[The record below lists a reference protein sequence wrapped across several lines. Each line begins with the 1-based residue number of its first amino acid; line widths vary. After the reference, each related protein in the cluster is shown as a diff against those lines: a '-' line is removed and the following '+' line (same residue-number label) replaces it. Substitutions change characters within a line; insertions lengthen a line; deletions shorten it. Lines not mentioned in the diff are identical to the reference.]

1 MSVDE
6 NPDMARATCPS
17 MSGFIMGSVAAKPP
31 AGGEAKAGSR
41 RAAGATPPAAK
52 PAAVRTDGT
61 AFPISKTP
69 VQERRRERWAMREF
83 LHENSSLKP
92 VRLCGLAPIRSEVE
106 LRLSE
111 GGHAGFS
118 GFKRCGSVWA
128 CPVCAAVVAGK
139 RQKELE
145 NLAKAASDQGYFIS
159 MLTLTLQHSRGDSI
173 EEIWKGISTGW
184 ASVISGRQWQMA
196 KEQLGIAGYVKAVEV
211 TFGDNGPH
219 VHLHVIFFTQKNP
232 LTARLRFQRKQG
244 RAKNPYPVIEK
255 APEDFL
261 AEKWEK
267 GLAKTGFRMIRE
279 IYDPE
284 KDEVR
289 KPGLKWDVAPPGK
302 GCEAMARYA
311 AKIQAVAISK
321 EASLGQMKQGHGDSR
336 TPFQILA
343 SAMQGNESDLRLWWK
358 WEKKSHG
365 HRQMTWSKG
374 LREMFRLEPEKTDE
388 ELVNEDSGGE
398 VVAIIRFDPTDFKR
412 YYWLDL
418 LEIAESLGAD
428 AARAWLTERGIVYRL
443 PDPPPPE

>member
-1 MSVDE
+1 
-6 NPDMARATCPS
+6 
-17 MSGFIMGSVAAKPP
+17 MSGFTMGSVAATPP
-31 AGGEAKAGSR
+31 GCGAEAGSR
-41 RAAGATPPAAK
+41 SEANATPPAAEQ
-52 PAAVRTDGT
+52 ACVRTDGID
-61 AFPISKTP
+61 FPVSKSP
-69 VQERRRERWAMREF
+69 VQERRRERWAMRKF
-83 LHENSSLKP
+83 LHEYSSLKP

-106 LRLSE
+106 LRLSD

-118 GFKRCGSVWA
+118 GFKRCGSVWS

-139 RQKELE
+139 RQRELE
-145 NLAKAASDQGYFIS
+145 DLAKAASEQGYFIS

-184 ASVISGRQWQMA
+184 ASVISGRQWLTA

-211 TFGDNGPH
+211 TFGKNGPH
-219 VHLHVIFFTQKNP
+219 VHLHVIFFTEKNP

-244 RAKNPYPVIEK
+244 RAKTPYPVIEK
-255 APEDFL
+255 TPEDFL

-284 KDEVR
+284 KDEFR
-289 KPGLKWDVAPPGK
+289 KPGLTWEVAPPGK
-302 GCEAMARYA
+302 GCAAMARYA

-321 EASLGQMKQGHGDSR
+321 EATMGQMKQGHGDSR

-343 SAMQGNESDLRLWWK
+343 SAMQGNEKDLRFWHA

-374 LREMFRLEPEKTDE
+374 LREMFSLEPEKTDE

-398 VVAIIRFDPTDFKR
+398 VVAIIRFDPTEFKR
-412 YYWLDL
+412 YDWLDL
-418 LEIAESLGAD
+418 LEIAETFGAD
-428 AARAWLTERGIVYRL
+428 AARAWLTQRGIVYRL
-443 PDPPPPE
+443 PDPPPV